1 MKIEDSIKGFASRL
15 LQERLD
21 GKLKNPSDVL
31 GIALECQPL
40 NGFSNA
46 DWSNICEFILV
57 IEKADNIPAA
67 RKLAEEHGLTLEY

>member
-15 LQERLD
+15 LQDRLD

-31 GIALECQPL
+31 RIAHEYQPL

-46 DWSNICEFILV
+46 EWNTICTFIL
-57 IEKADNIPAA
+57 ILEKADNIPAA
-67 RKLAEEHGLTLEY
+67 KKLAEEHGLTLEY